1 MNPIYKT
8 QILQGHSRPI
18 KDIKFSK
25 DGKYIFSASSD
36 RLVLKW
42 DSTTNEK
49 IFTYS
54 HQASVNVI
62 YLSQN
67 NNWMFTGDSTGCI
80 YIWNLISNNLFR
92 KVEFDVIFNIR
103 SIDISTHDL
112 YIIFTLSSRTK
123 NSKSFVKAYLISDF
137 LNEEF
142 KNDKN
147 VPNHFKEFICQ
158 NLETKYVKSLFTNF
172 NKSILVSREDGQ
184 LEMINFENGLVISSE
199 KFHDD
204 IILDF
209 DVNYDNGLIITS
221 SKDSFLCLINLNTF
235 QLVRKFQPQNP
246 KRNLNACK
254 IAIIGNPYYRIPG
267 INNGLIDID
276 NLFDLNEDINT
287 LIENEK
293 FLNIDT
299 SKFGKSKD
307 IIIAIVSGGQ
317 DSKFVTTTNQKE
329 GGFDII
335 MYNVMNGEE
344 LASFIDHFGPVNT
357 LAIKDNILASG
368 AEDATVRIHNIEH
381 YLFPK

>member
-1 MNPIYKT
+1 MNPNYKT
-8 QILQGHSRPI
+8 KILQKHSRPI

-36 RLVLKW
+36 RSVLKW

-49 IFTYS
+49 LFTYS

-62 YLSQN
+62 CLSQN

-142 KNDKN
+142 KNDKK

-184 LEMINFENGLVISSE
+184 LEMINFENGLLISSE

-209 DVNYDNGLIITS
+209 DVNYDNGIIITS

-235 QLVRKFQPQNP
+235 QLVRKFQPENP

>member
-42 DSTTNEK
+42 DSNSNQK
-49 IFTYS
+49 LVTYN

-62 YLSQN
+62 CISQN
-67 NNWMFTGDSTGCI
+67 NKWMFTGDSTGCI
-80 YIWNLISNNLFR
+80 YIWDLISNNLYR
-92 KVEFDVIFNIR
+92 KVEFDVILNIR
-103 SIDISTHDL
+103 SIDISTDDL
-112 YIIFTLSSRTK
+112 YLIVTLSSRAK
-123 NSKSFVKAYLISDF
+123 NSKSFVKAYLTKDF

-142 KNDKN
+142 KNEKKL
-147 VPNHFKEFICQ
+147 PEEFKQFTCQ
-158 NLETKYVKSLFTNF
+158 NLETKFVKSLFTNF

-221 SKDSFLCLINLNTF
+221 SKGSFLCLINLNTF
-235 QLVRKFQPQNP
+235 QLVRKFQPENP

-335 MYNVMNGEE
+335 MYNIMNGEE

>member
-1 MNPIYKT
+1 MNPTYKT

-36 RLVLKW
+36 RSVLKW

-49 IFTYS
+49 LFTYS

-62 YLSQN
+62 CLSQN

-123 NSKSFVKAYLISDF
+123 NSKSFVKAYLTKDF

-142 KNDKN
+142 KNEKKL
-147 VPNHFKEFICQ
+147 PEEFKQFTCH
-158 NLETKYVKSLFTNF
+158 NLETKFVKSLFTNF

>member
-1 MNPIYKT
+1 MNPTYKT

-18 KDIKFSK
+18 KDIKFSQ

-62 YLSQN
+62 CLSQN

-123 NSKSFVKAYLISDF
+123 NSKSFVKAYLINDF

-142 KNDKN
+142 KNDKK

-184 LEMINFENGLVISSE
+184 LEMINFENGLLISSE

-209 DVNYDNGLIITS
+209 DVNYDNGIIITS

-235 QLVRKFQPQNP
+235 QLVRKIQPQNP

-254 IAIIGNPYYRIPG
+254 IGIIRNPYYRIPG
-267 INNGLIDID
+267 INNGLINID

-287 LIENEK
+287 LIENE
-293 FLNIDT
+293 NVSNVDI
-299 SKFGKSKD
+299 SKYGESKE

-335 MYNVMNGEE
+335 MYNVMNGQE
-344 LASFIDHFGPVNT
+344 LTSFIDHFGPVNT
-357 LAIKDNILASG
+357 LAIKGNILASG